1 MQERRKTVRTKILL
15 AGMVSYGGGRTADCA
30 VRDLSPSGAR
40 VSCSVAHELPEE
52 FELHLPSRG
61 RAHRV
66 KVHWRVDRELGVSFE
81 AAATLTSEGLDRSA

>member
-1 MQERRKTVRTKILL
+1 MQERRKTIRVKTLL
-15 AGMVSYGGGRTADCA
+15 AGTVSYGGGLTADCA

-40 VSCSVAHELPEE
+40 VSCSVANELPDE

-66 KVHWRVDRELGVSFE
+66 KVRWRVDRDLGVSFE
-81 AAATLTSEGLDRSA
+81 AAATLSPLALDRTA